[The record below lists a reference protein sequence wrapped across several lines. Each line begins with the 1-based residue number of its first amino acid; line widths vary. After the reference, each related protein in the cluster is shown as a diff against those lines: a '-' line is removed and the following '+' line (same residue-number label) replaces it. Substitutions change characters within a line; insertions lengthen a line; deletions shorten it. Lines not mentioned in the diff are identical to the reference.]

1 MAYGHNYYY
10 YKCIRKTIIQF
21 LALFNGI
28 EIERYEQDGTVRG
41 RYMVPL
47 KFAPKS
53 KAYMWVT
60 DLGRDEEMLPMMTVT
75 MTGIDFDINRLT
87 NRNEKIR
94 VDTDYSNLTATYA
107 SNAIPYNI
115 SFSLQ
120 IYALHMVDI
129 DQIYEQ
135 ILPYF
140 TPYAFF
146 IVNIP
151 EIGLTFE
158 VKVILNSCSPM
169 MTDDATEEEARV
181 IKWETQ
187 FQCQMFLFKPTS
199 TVGIIGKLPFDT
211 SPSAA
216 MLTNEG
222 TWTSGA
228 SYDVNDVVYDEGTYY
243 VALSANTASDLNEP
257 GLTDAGTWVSGETYS
272 PDDVVLNDG
281 TYYVAVSANTADGTN
296 EPPNSTYWTPL
307 PQEPVY
313 DIWQELTIPPAPS
326 AWTDEGWTGG
336 WNYTSGTYTYG
347 TSASKGGII
356 TRFYMNPKVWT
367 TRDNPI
373 SAVEYDPRPAET
385 LAIQPVKLLDPVV
398 DEEAKILLD
407 YEIFGVK

>member
-243 VALSANTASDLNEP
+243 VAVSANTSSDINEP
-257 GLTDAGTWVSGETYS
+257 GLTSAGDWTPGTEYS
-272 PDDVVLNDG
+272 PDDVVLNNG
-281 TYYVAVSANTADGTN
+281 TYYVAISANVADGTN
-296 EPPNSTYWTPL
+296 EPPNSEYWTPL
-307 PQEPVY
+307 SEEPDY
-313 DIWQELTIPPAPS
+313 GIWQEIELPPAPS
-326 AWTDEGWTGG
+326 AWTNDGWTGS
-336 WNYTSGTYTYG
+336 WDSTTGTYTYG

-356 TRFYMNPKVWT
+356 TRFYMNPAGWT
-367 TRDNPI
+367 SRDVPP
-373 SAVEYDPRPAET
+373 SAVDLDTRPAET
-385 LAIQPVKLLDPVV
+385 LAIQPVMLLPEV

-407 YEIFGVK
+407 YEIFGAQ